1 MPELPDVEHFRRY
14 LKRYVRGKQVRAVE
28 VNDPDVLKNTRP
40 QTLGRVLKGRRFT
53 EPERHGKWLLA
64 RTGGPT
70 LLLHFGMT
78 GTLDWTAAP
87 DGNHEHDRVVLHLSG
102 GDLRYRIQRKFGGVW
117 LARSREEEREIMGL
131 LGPDADALDRKALEE
146 LFAGRRG
153 SVKSTLMNQDLLA
166 GVGNELSDE
175 ILWTARIHPAR
186 RLVDFSEKD
195 RDVLFDAMRDV
206 LKRSKRRGCIP
217 REDGWFNSVRR
228 RDAAPCP
235 RCGTAVE
242 NGTVGGRTAYFCPS
256 CQGR

>member
-14 LKRYVRGKQVRAVE
+14 LKRYATGKQVRGVE

-40 QTLGRVLKGRRFT
+40 QSLGRALKGRRFT

-64 RTGGPT
+64 RTGGPS

-78 GTLDWTAAP
+78 GTLEWTGSP
-87 DGNHEHDRVVLHLSG
+87 DGPGPYDRVVLHLSG
-102 GDLRYRIQRKFGGVW
+102 GDLRYRILRKFGGIW
-117 LARSREEEREIMGL
+117 LARTRDREQEIVGP
-131 LGPDADALDRKALEE
+131 LGPDADVLDREGFEE
-146 LFAGRRG
+146 LLAGRRG
-153 SVKSTLMNQDLLA
+153 AVKSTLMNQELLA
-166 GVGNELSDE
+166 GIGNELSDE

-186 RLVDFSEKD
+186 RLAEFSRRD
-195 RDVLFDAMRDV
+195 RDALFDAMEDV
-206 LKRSKRRGCIP
+206 LRRSKRRGCIP

-235 RCGTAVE
+235 RCGTAVQK
-242 NGTVGGRTAYFCPS
+242 GTVGGRTAYFCPS